1 MISSISQIG
10 AGKLRRIKEAD
21 MEVAVHERGFLWVD
35 VEGGSKDDLIGMK
48 KLFRLHP
55 ITIENLVAFNQRPKA
70 EEYPEYLFLIVHPV
84 SYDNGK
90 VKISELDFVL
100 GSNYLITARQGAV
113 PALSGIS
120 ENLSKDPAYFDK
132 GPAFLAYSI
141 IDGVIDNY
149 FPAMERMAE
158 ELDAL
163 ETEIFSN
170 PSKKTLN
177 KLFRLKRNLVQFRKT
192 VLAQRE
198 TLHFLGRQESDLI
211 PSEHRIYFR
220 DTYEHLIRVS
230 DSIDTYREVV
240 SDSMDAYLSMI
251 SNRLNEVM
259 KVLTIIATI
268 ILPMSLIAGFYGMN
282 VDFPEYAL
290 FGKSGSYFFAM
301 GIMLAIA
308 IVMLLW
314 FRKKA
319 WI

>member
-1 MISSISQIG
+1 MISSIYQIG
-10 AGKLRRIKEAD
+10 SGKFRRLKEND
-21 MEVAVHERGFLWVD
+21 IETAVHERGFLWID
-35 VEGGSKDDLIGMK
+35 VEGNSKDDFTSLK

-55 ITIENLVAFNQRPKA
+55 ITLENLVAINKRPKA

-84 SYDNGK
+84 TYDNGK
-90 VKISELDFVL
+90 IKISELDLVL
-100 GSNYLITARQGAV
+100 GSNYLLTARQSHVNAV
-113 PALSGIS
+113 SQIS
-120 ENLSKDPAYFDK
+120 ENLSKDPVYFDK
-132 GPAFLAYSI
+132 GPAFLTYSI
-141 IDGVIDNY
+141 VDRVIDNY

-170 PSKKTLN
+170 PDKKTLN
-177 KLFRLKRNLVQFRKT
+177 KLFRLKRNMIQFRKT

-198 TLHFLGRQESDLI
+198 TLHFLGRQESELV

-240 SDSMDAYLSMI
+240 SDSMDAYLSVI

-282 VDFPEYAL
+282 VDFPEYGL
-290 FGKSGSYFFAM
+290 FGKSGAYFFAM
-301 GIMLAIA
+301 GIMLTIA
-308 IVMLLW
+308 AVMLFW
-314 FRKKA
+314 FRKKG